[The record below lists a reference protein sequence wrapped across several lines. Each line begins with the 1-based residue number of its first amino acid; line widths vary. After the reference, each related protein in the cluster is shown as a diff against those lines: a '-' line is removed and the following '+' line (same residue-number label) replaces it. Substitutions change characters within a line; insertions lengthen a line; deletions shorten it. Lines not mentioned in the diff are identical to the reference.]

1 MSQKHQ
7 LWGNHRSVASVCHSC
22 AIHKN
27 TGPSTFTNTF
37 IFTYISVLTALS
49 LHPHVAPLF
58 HAHTEPHI
66 HWYTHTHSGCF
77 QAHSGTKWKPCYSLM
92 AQWPACSPDTDVEVM
107 TKAEQLSLFILS
119 LSASLF
125 TSFLPCA
132 AKWGGELRTWDELIL
147 TMWSTGLH
155 FTISVC

>member
-1 MSQKHQ
+1 MRKSQVCRKRLSFLCNPQKHWSQ
-7 LWGNHRSVASVCHSC
+7 HIYQYFHFYVHFCLYSFVPASPHRPTFSC
-22 AIHKN
+22 THWTTYPLIH
-27 TGPSTFTNTF
+27 
-37 IFTYISVLTALS
+37 
-49 LHPHVAPLF
+49 
-58 HAHTEPHI
+58 
-66 HWYTHTHSGCF
+66 THTHSGCF